1 MAQACSL
8 LSRFRGCLAGA
19 VIGDCV
25 GDKFESK
32 WADSIAMVRIIH
44 EDKKIREAEKRK
56 KANENAD
63 GEISNGEIWTFT
75 DDTAMAR
82 SVARSLIEH
91 KGFNARD
98 MARRFTEEYFNE
110 RFRGYGGSVTVVFQ
124 KLQETEYENPFEP
137 AKKQFEGEG
146 SYGNG
151 GAMRIAPAG
160 LFGYKDN
167 DFHRLR
173 DLAEDI
179 TKITHSHYQAIQGA
193 VLQAYAVDLALRVEG
208 HLDADEFLNDLI
220 KQMKL
225 LEQEA
230 ERITIY
236 YERRNEK
243 TITRDSG
250 EERSTASEH
259 PYCDKLEKIKTFL
272 KQEAPPSPQ
281 EINEELGTDV
291 AALESVPA
299 AIFAFLYATK
309 DIPYLENRNLFE
321 KTVMYAISLGGD
333 TDTIATMAAAIAGAC
348 YGEEQLPEHWKLCC
362 EGVDDALEDAEQLYN
377 LSQSS
382 NTQPPGSDTKFK
394 IYERGSLN

>member
-1 MAQACSL
+1 MAQARSL
-8 LSRFRGCLAGA
+8 LSRYRGCLAGA

-25 GDKFESK
+25 GAVFEGA
-32 WADSIAMVRIIH
+32 WADSIAIVKIIK
-44 EDKKIREAEKRK
+44 EDEKIREAEKRK
-56 KANENAD
+56 RENENPD
-63 GEISNGEIWTFT
+63 GEVSNGEIWTFT

-82 SVARSLIEH
+82 SVAKSLIKH
-91 KGFNARD
+91 NGFNARD
-98 MARRFTEEYFNE
+98 MARRFSEEYFNE

-137 AKKQFEGEG
+137 AKKQFEGQG

-173 DLAEDI
+173 DLAKDI
-179 TKITHSHYQAIQGA
+179 TNITHSHYQAIQGA

-225 LEQEA
+225 MEKET
-230 ERITIY
+230 ERFTKMT
-236 YERRNEK
+236 NEK
-243 TITRDSG
+243 VARDRG
-250 EERSTASEH
+250 EERSSASEH

-272 KQEAPPSPQ
+272 KQEAPPSPE
-281 EINEELGTDV
+281 EIDEELGTDV
-291 AALESVPA
+291 SALESVPA

-382 NTQPPGSDTKFK
+382 NTQPPGSDTKSP
-394 IYERGSLN
+394 EQDSRSLQ